1 MRTVGAGVTN
11 DSLSEAC
18 PSNSGNPPSIPQI
31 RGVPATWF
39 RLASCHDPVKSRE
52 HYGPRRDDGLP
63 FRRPRSPVHLGSI
76 SAQLR
81 EGASLVLCRE
91 TEGLQP
97 TIESSCEDL
106 VSTGRKP
113 SRGPCVQRSPSEKQ
127 RQFMAHELEGIG
139 GGAGAEFA
147 PTSVIPEQTAVC
159 IGESKTLPVL
169 VRKDL
174 GMKSV
179 KVSVAPGEMIDIL
192 AGTEIEP
199 ETLKNR
205 PDALLG
211 RIRGRTSTR
220 G

>member
-1 MRTVGAGVTN
+1 
-11 DSLSEAC
+11 
-18 PSNSGNPPSIPQI
+18 
-31 RGVPATWF
+31 
-39 RLASCHDPVKSRE
+39 
-52 HYGPRRDDGLP
+52 
-63 FRRPRSPVHLGSI
+63 
-76 SAQLR
+76 
-81 EGASLVLCRE
+81 
-91 TEGLQP
+91 
-97 TIESSCEDL
+97 
-106 VSTGRKP
+106 
-113 SRGPCVQRSPSEKQ
+113 
-127 RQFMAHELEGIG
+127 MAHELEGIG